1 MSQITRLN
9 SAGDIEYWLVN
20 NIAFILGVNPEEIDI
35 QQPLDS
41 YGLDSQQAM
50 ILASKAEKLLGFKF
64 SLMYLWYYPT
74 IQQLAQR
81 LAQELENSS
90 SEILQI

>member
-1 MSQITRLN
+1 
-9 SAGDIEYWLVN
+9 
-20 NIAFILGVNPEEIDI
+20 
-35 QQPLDS
+35 
-41 YGLDSQQAM
+41 
-50 ILASKAEKLLGFKF
+50 
-64 SLMYLWYYPT
+64 MYLWYYPT

>member
-50 ILASKAEKLLGFKF
+50 ILASKAEKILGFKL